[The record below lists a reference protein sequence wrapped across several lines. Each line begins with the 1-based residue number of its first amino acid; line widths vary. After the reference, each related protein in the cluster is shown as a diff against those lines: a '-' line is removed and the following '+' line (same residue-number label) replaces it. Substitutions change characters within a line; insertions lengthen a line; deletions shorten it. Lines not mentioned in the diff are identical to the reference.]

1 MVCRG
6 RTRAGGM
13 ERAAVAVGGSS
24 PLSEASLKDGER
36 ATFSGRSRARFT
48 IGLVG
53 REFIIR
59 RRSSEVSGGVVNATV
74 EVEDFTA
81 DLEGGSTV
89 AGWSGLAGR
98 SGGTT

>member
-6 RTRAGGM
+6 RAGAGGVG
-13 ERAAVAVGGSS
+13 RADVAVGGSS

-36 ATFSGRSRARFT
+36 ATFIGRSRARFT

-59 RRSSEVSGGVVNATV
+59 RRSSEVSGGVVNATA
-74 EVEDFTA
+74 EVEDSMA
-81 DLEGGSTV
+81 GLE
-89 AGWSGLAGR
+89 
-98 SGGTT
+98 